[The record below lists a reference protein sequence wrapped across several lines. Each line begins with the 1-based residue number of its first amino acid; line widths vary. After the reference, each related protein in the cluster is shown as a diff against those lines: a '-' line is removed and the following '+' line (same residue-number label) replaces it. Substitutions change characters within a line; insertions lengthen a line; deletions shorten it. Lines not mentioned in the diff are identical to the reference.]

1 MYFMRYKKSV
11 FSALLSALIFLF
23 SVVMIINR
31 QAVLDRVVLL
41 SYTPPDYIVGIA
53 NKIKITESSRTVFY
67 ANKPELLEK
76 EAFNSTCPVS
86 EESIVLGCF
95 TGRNIYIYN
104 VVDERLQGV
113 KEVTAAHEL
122 LHAEYDRISSSQRA
136 KVNALIEKQLEL
148 LTDQRILK
156 NIEAYRKKDPSVV
169 MNEAHSILGT
179 EVSQLLPEL
188 EDYYKKYF
196 SDRASIVKL
205 SDSYES
211 VFTSLK
217 TQVEDYDKKLTEL
230 KKIIDAKEANLA
242 VEADNLISWS
252 SNLDE
257 LRQKGDITNYNAQVQ
272 SYNASVENYRKH
284 LSEVRSL
291 IVEYNAIVEKR
302 NQLSIQQNSLF
313 NSINSNSKEL

>member
-23 SVVMIINR
+23 SVVMLINR

-53 NKIKITESSRTVFY
+53 DKIKITESSRTVFY

-95 TGRNIYIYN
+95 TGRKIYIYN

-122 LHAEYDRISSSQRA
+122 LHAEYDRLSSSQRA

>member
-23 SVVMIINR
+23 SLVMLVNR
-31 QAVLDRVVLL
+31 QAVLDRVILL

-53 NKIKITESSRTVFY
+53 DKIKITESSRTVFY
-67 ANKPELLEK
+67 ANKPEILEK
-76 EAFNSTCPVS
+76 DTFNSTCPVS
-86 EESIVLGCF
+86 EESIVLGCY

-136 KVNALIEKQLEL
+136 KVNTLIEKQLEL

-156 NIEAYRKKDPSVV
+156 NIEAYRLKDPSVV
-169 MNEAHSILGT
+169 LNEAHSILGT

-205 SDSYES
+205 SDAYES

-217 TQVEDYDKKLTEL
+217 NQVEDYDKKLTEL
-230 KKIIDAKEANLA
+230 KKIIDAKEADLA
-242 VEADNLISWS
+242 VEADNLINWS
-252 SNLDE
+252 SE
-257 LRQKGDITNYNAQVQ
+257 LEELKQKGDIYNYNAQVQ

-291 IVEYNAIVEKR
+291 ISEYNAIVEKR
-302 NQLSIQQNSLF
+302 NQLNIQQSSLF